1 MRNCKRYLCK
11 CDDTWM
17 ACAYEAEKGCLGV
30 EYGAQ
35 RRQIFQ
41 YVFKGSARVGKLFS
55 GDSKIIDDSKG
66 KLVDCKEFYNVDT
79 AFEFLEDTE
88 MWGFN
93 VLDDNTN
100 WDGKIVTE
108 SKLTITGKSALVC
121 LGGTPTVNDKELV
134 KYDYI
139 DIANGDYTIDLKT
152 DGVLLLFTKT

>member
-1 MRNCKRYLCK
+1 
-11 CDDTWM
+11 
-17 ACAYEAEKGCLGV
+17 
-30 EYGAQ
+30 
-35 RRQIFQ
+35 
-41 YVFKGSARVGKLFS
+41 
-55 GDSKIIDDSKG
+55 
-66 KLVDCKEFYNVDT
+66 
-79 AFEFLEDTE
+79 

>member
-1 MRNCKRYLCK
+1 MKTFKRYLCK

-17 ACAYEAEKGCLGV
+17 ACAYEAEKGCIGV
-30 EYGAQ
+30 EYGSE
-35 RRQIFQ
+35 RKQIFH
-41 YVFKGSARVGKLFS
+41 YVFKGSARVGKLF
-55 GDSKIIDDSKG
+55 GDDSRIIDDSKG
-66 KLVDCKEFYNVDT
+66 KLIDCKDLYNVDT

>member
-1 MRNCKRYLCK
+1 MKTFKRYLCG
-11 CDDTWM
+11 CDTWM

-30 EYGAQ
+30 EYGSE
-35 RRQIFQ
+35 RNQIFH

-55 GDSKIIDDSKG
+55 NDSRIIDDSKG
-66 KLVDCKEFYNVDT
+66 KLIDCKDLYNADT

-93 VLDDNTN
+93 VLDDNVN
-100 WDGKIVTE
+100 WDAKIVTE
-108 SKLTITGKSALVC
+108 SKLTITKKSALVC
-121 LGGTPTVNDKELV
+121 LGGKPTVNSKELI
-134 KYDYI
+134 KYDYV

>member
-1 MRNCKRYLCK
+1 MRNYKRYLCK

-35 RRQIFQ
+35 RKQIFQ

-55 GDSKIIDDSKG
+55 GSPKIIDDSKG

-100 WDGKIVTE
+100 SVETANNSLAPPGSVVASVDTF
-108 SKLTITGKSALVC
+108 
-121 LGGTPTVNDKELV
+121 TVAK
-134 KYDYI
+134 
-139 DIANGDYTIDLKT
+139 
-152 DGVLLLFTKT
+152 

>member
-1 MRNCKRYLCK
+1 
-11 CDDTWM
+11 M

-30 EYGAQ
+30 EYGSE
-35 RRQIFQ
+35 RNQIFH

-55 GDSKIIDDSKG
+55 NDSKIIDDSKG
-66 KLVDCKEFYNVDT
+66 KLIDCKDLYGVDT

-93 VLDDNTN
+93 VLDDNVN
-100 WDGKIVTE
+100 WDAKIVTE
-108 SKLTITGKSALVC
+108 SKLTITKKSALVC
-121 LGGTPTVNDKELV
+121 LGGKPTVNSKELI
-134 KYDYI
+134 KYDYV

>member
-1 MRNCKRYLCK
+1 MKTFKRYLCK

-17 ACAYEAEKGCLGV
+17 ACAYEAEKGCIGV
-30 EYGAQ
+30 EYGSE
-35 RRQIFQ
+35 RNQIFH

-55 GDSKIIDDSKG
+55 NDSKIIDDSKG
-66 KLVDCKEFYNVDT
+66 KLIDCKDLYGVDT

-93 VLDDNTN
+93 VLDGNVN
-100 WDGKIVTE
+100 WDAKIVTE
-108 SKLTITGKSALVC
+108 SKLTITKKSALVC
-121 LGGTPTVNDKELV
+121 LGGTPTVNSKELI
-134 KYDYI
+134 KYDYV

>member
-1 MRNCKRYLCK
+1 MINYKRYLCK

-17 ACAYEAEKGCLGV
+17 ACAAKGEKGCLGA

-41 YVFKGSARVGKLFS
+41 YAFKGSVKICEPFSDKYKIVGGRGKL
-55 GDSKIIDDSKG
+55 ID
-66 KLVDCKEFYNVDT
+66 VKEFYRKTVV
-79 AFEFLEDTE
+79 FEFLEDTE
-88 MWGFN
+88 VWGFN

-121 LGGTPTVNDKELV
+121 LGGTPTVNDKELF